1 MAKKKPDRE
10 EVVESYLVNSVIS
23 LGGVAEKTINP
34 GVRGY
39 FDRVCVLPGGRVIF
53 VECKRPKGGVLAA
66 HQKLRRDLYLRLGAE
81 AVVIKSTAEVD
92 ALLATV
98 AASS

>member
-1 MAKKKPDRE
+1 MATKKPE
-10 EVVESYLVNSVIS
+10 KETVVETYLVNRVIS
-23 LGGVAEKTINP
+23 LGGIAEKTVNP

-81 AVVIKSTAEVD
+81 AVVIKNCEEVD
-92 ALLATV
+92 RLLATV
-98 AASS
+98 AAAS